1 MMSTMHLRDSVA
13 VVTGASRGIGRA
25 LALALAREGASVVC
39 TARST
44 AATPSKLPGTLDETL
59 RAIEAAGGN
68 AIAVPCD
75 VSQRDQV
82 EAMAHRALHAF
93 GRVDL
98 LVNNAAVNYWSPF
111 AELPLKRW
119 DLVLNVNLRG
129 TVLCTHAFLPAM
141 LQRGAGS
148 IVNVSSGAV
157 TDVKATVDLGII
169 PYAVSKA
176 AVERFTTFLAEEL
189 RPAGIAVNCLRI
201 EEAIST
207 EGARAL
213 NPAHEAWGWETPEA
227 CAEAILW
234 LASRDPAD
242 TGRVVTLAD
251 VRAAR
256 DGEARSS

>member
-1 MMSTMHLRDSVA
+1 MSTMDIRDSVA

-44 AATPSKLPGTLDETL
+44 EAHPAKLPGTLDETL
-59 RAIEAAGGN
+59 RAIEAAGGK

-82 EAMAHRALHAF
+82 EAMAHRAIHEF

-98 LVNNAAVNYWSPF
+98 LVNNAAVNVWSPF
-111 AELPLKRW
+111 AQLPLKRW

-129 TVLCTHAFLPAM
+129 TVLCTHAFLHSM
-141 LQRGAGS
+141 LERGSGA

-157 TDVKATVDLGII
+157 TDIDATVDLGII
-169 PYAVSKA
+169 PYAISKV

-189 RPAGIAVNCLRI
+189 RPAGLPVNCLRI
-201 EEAIST
+201 EEAIAT

-213 NPAHEAWGWETPEA
+213 NPAAAVWGRQTPEA
-227 CAEAILW
+227 CADAILW
-234 LASRDPAD
+234 LAARDPAF
-242 TGRVVTLAD
+242 TGRVLTLAD

-256 DGEARSS
+256 DGA